1 MKNTLIHL
9 EQLAL
14 FFPSFLFLARCSF
27 SMFHGCSTLSYSG
40 NGTAGLLG
48 TLSLSLSRSLFFEE
62 LQKSKKRKKFLSSL
76 VLAFARALSNSLYLA
91 IASRMIAKEPCLSL
105 ARHIMQ
111 RSRIGLALSVTRQ
124 VLSSSLPPSLFLRSS
139 NASKLLA
146 GDLAPPSRLLWH
158 LIHAPEL
165 TGQR

>member
-48 TLSLSLSRSLFFEE
+48 TLSLSRSLFFEE

-146 GDLAPPSRLLWH
+146 GDLAPPSRLLRP